1 MPVRRLSGHSRRVR
15 RQWSEVLLTVVDGE
29 SPEIPKLRWWDRRTV
44 VNRFNELFEM
54 LKGDVQMHMRWLM
67 FAARM
72 DKVVLRM
79 LEMRS
84 PRDYVPAIEAAGRLR
99 LRPAIGQVTRYVD
112 DSRPEIA
119 MIAAQ
124 SLVRIDPALG
134 VRRVV
139 SEFLHHPDWDVSRMA
154 SVLADGRAEIRVALA
169 EALRHADM
177 DTRPKVIELIEALR
191 DEPGGRAIRDL
202 LTYQASHERAS
213 REEIAAAMH
222 ALSTF
227 GDPRDAALVRRYT
240 EHEDEGVRSEA
251 ELALRR
257 IGAHADF

>member
-1 MPVRRLSGHSRRVR
+1 MPVRHLSGHDRRIR
-15 RQWSEVLLTVVDGE
+15 RQWSEVLLTVVDGD

-44 VNRFNELFEM
+44 INRFNELFEM

-67 FAARM
+67 FAGRI

-112 DSRPEIA
+112 DSRPEVA

-124 SLVRIDPALG
+124 ALVRIDPGLG

-139 SEFLHHPDWDVSRMA
+139 SEFLHHPDWEVHRMA
-154 SVLADGRAEIRVALA
+154 AVLADGRSEIRVALA
-169 EALRHADM
+169 EALRHSE
-177 DTRPKVIELIEALR
+177 TEQRPRIIELIEALR
-191 DEPGGRAIRDL
+191 DEPGGRAIRDM
-202 LTYQASHERAS
+202 LTYRASHERAT

-257 IGAHADF
+257 IGASVE

>member
-1 MPVRRLSGHSRRVR
+1 MLA
-15 RQWSEVLLTVVDGE
+15 VVDGD
-29 SPEIPKLRWWDRRTV
+29 SPDIPKLRWWDRRTI

-79 LEMRS
+79 LDMRS
-84 PRDYVPAIEAAGRLR
+84 PSDYVPAIEAAGRLR
-99 LRPAIGQVTRYVD
+99 LRPAIGQVTRYIE
-112 DSRPEIA
+112 DSRADVA
-119 MIAAQ
+119 MLAAQ

-139 SEFLHHPDWDVSRMA
+139 SEFVRRDDWEVNRMA
-154 SVLADGRAEIRVALA
+154 SVLADGRTEIRVALA
-169 EALRHADM
+169 EAVRHADIV
-177 DTRPKVIELIEALR
+177 TRPRVIELIEALR

-202 LTYQASHERAS
+202 LTYRASHERAS

-251 ELALRR
+251 ALALRR
-257 IGAHADF
+257 MGAPAE

>member
-1 MPVRRLSGHSRRVR
+1 M
-15 RQWSEVLLTVVDGE
+15 VDGD
-29 SPEIPKLRWWDRRTV
+29 SPDIPKLRWWDRRTI

-79 LEMRS
+79 LDMRS
-84 PRDYVPAIEAAGRLR
+84 PRDYVLAIEAAGRLR
-99 LRPAIGQVTRYVD
+99 LRPALKPVTRFVD
-112 DSRPEIA
+112 DPRPEVA
-119 MIAAQ
+119 QLAAQ

-139 SEFLHHPDWDVSRMA
+139 SEFLHHPDWDVHQMA
-154 SVLADGRAEIRVALA
+154 SVLADGRSEIRVALA
-169 EALRHADM
+169 EALKHADA
-177 DTRPKVIELIEALR
+177 DTRPRIIELIESLR

-202 LTYQASHERAS
+202 LTYRASHERAS

-257 IGAHADF
+257 ISAAAE